1 MMNKTVAK
9 SPNMNLSNAISTM
22 KVTDLLYC
30 IYLFSVVLLSTL
42 GLGASDYIYIGTVA
56 VGGLFAL
63 TRILTTK
70 YNSRWFFTM
79 LMLVLL
85 ASIEFVISKR
95 VTLFLTVLL
104 LVGAKD
110 IDINKLLLVFLLA
123 KISGLVLVGLF
134 VITGLFEIET
144 YQYYKMATDSFVQR
158 VTVNGVAPNVF
169 HFSLLSIFFLSFYMK
184 NGRLN
189 TLIYLIFVL
198 LNFGSYQ
205 ITHSFLGIFLGM
217 GGLCLMWILQH
228 SSKFRKLFIKT
239 STVFLP
245 AIIMFSFGSAYL
257 YGASDFVNLLDRVFQ
272 GRISYNHYFLTSTSP
287 SLFGHGMLTAEGNFD
302 NSFVFVFVAYG
313 IIAFILLFGSME
325 LIVKRYKHEDDWVSL
340 TLVILYLIAGL
351 SESFYPSAAV
361 NPTLFMLV
369 PLLSFH
375 DHPVLRGRSEGSAI

>member
-1 MMNKTVAK
+1 MMQNSVAN
-9 SPNMNLSNAISTM
+9 SANMYQSNAISTM

-42 GLGASDYIYIGTVA
+42 GLGASDFIYIGTVA
-56 VGGLFAL
+56 IGGLFAL

-70 YNSRWFFTM
+70 YDSRWFFTM

-104 LVGAKD
+104 LVGAKE
-110 IDINKLLLVFLLA
+110 IDIKTLLLVFLLA

-134 VITGLFEIET
+134 VVTGLFEVET
-144 YQYYKMATDSFVQR
+144 YQYYKMATESFVQR

-169 HFSLLSIFFLSFYMK
+169 HFSLLSVFFLSFYMK

-189 TLIYLIFVL
+189 TFTYLLFVS

-205 ITHSFLGIFLGM
+205 ITHSFLGLFLGM

-228 SSKFRKLFIKT
+228 FSKLRKLFIKT

-245 AIIMFSFGSAYL
+245 SIIIFSFGSAYL
-257 YGASDFVNLLDRVFQ
+257 YGSIDFIYLLDRAFQ

-313 IIAFILLFGSME
+313 IIAFISLFGSMQ
-325 LIVKRYKHEDDWVSL
+325 LIVKHYKRDYDWVSL
-340 TLVILYLIAGL
+340 TLVFLYMIAGL

-375 DHPVLRGRSEGSAI
+375 DRSVLKD